1 MSLSCVMQSADF
13 DNLTNRNLKVPKW
26 TVRYDYF
33 NSSIL
38 VFPIHYQ
45 GYIAFIIVNS
55 DDMHLLYVCERS
67 VEIF

>member
-1 MSLSCVMQSADF
+1 MQSADF

-26 TVRYDYF
+26 TVRNDYF

-38 VFPIHYQ
+38 VFPIYYQ
-45 GYIAFIIVNS
+45 EYIAFIIVNS

-67 VEIF
+67 VEIFKISAI